1 MLNNSTENGVRGEK
15 RTSALLTDDF
25 WVLER
30 YVDSDGADFLV
41 QLKNKEN
48 STWQLANLAVIQS
61 KFREDETTN
70 IEIKKD
76 YILENTIVYQDNS
89 LYFASFF
96 VIIHTGDIDHQ
107 KIYMVSAKDI
117 YDMWKKD
124 GHEEDKI
131 SRNLV
136 TLKEGNFNFCIRR
149 ILEEDNKDFILRDGS
164 GSSYIRFGME
174 KIKNTLDLK
183 EISEKGVYLKVKN
196 ANSGFKD
203 FDTDFKNLRDK
214 AVNVGDYILGS
225 LKNSIEILL
234 VKADIIAESYN
245 GNKGDLVYLEEL
257 FNDFKR
263 SFEKWESVDKSNT
276 KEKEDFIKQFE
287 RLLNKY
293 HK

>member
-41 QLKNKEN
+41 QQKNRGN
-48 STWQLANLAVIQS
+48 STWKLTNLAVIQS
-61 KFREDETTN
+61 KFREDKTTN

-76 YILENTIVYQDNS
+76 YISDNTITYQDIS

-107 KIYMVSAKDI
+107 EIHMVSAQDI
-117 YDMWKKD
+117 HYMWEKD
-124 GHEEDKI
+124 GKEESKI
-131 SRNLV
+131 SRDLV
-136 TLKEGNFNFCIRR
+136 TLKDGNFNFCIRR
-149 ILEEDNKDFILRDGS
+149 ILKENNKEDFILRDKTG
-164 GSSYIRFGME
+164 SYISFGME
-174 KIKNTLDLK
+174 RIKNTLDLK

-196 ANSGFKD
+196 AKSDFKD
-203 FDTDFKNLRDK
+203 FDNDFKDLRDK

-225 LKNSIEILL
+225 LKNSIEMLL
-234 VKADIIAESYN
+234 VKADIIAESYK

-263 SFEKWESVDKSNT
+263 SFEKWESVDESNT

-287 RLLNKY
+287 KLLNKY

>member
-41 QLKNKEN
+41 QQKNRGN
-48 STWQLANLAVIQS
+48 STWQLTNLAVIQS
-61 KFREDETTN
+61 KFREDKTTN

-76 YILENTIVYQDNS
+76 YILDNTITYQDIS

-96 VIIHTGDIDHQ
+96 VIIHTEDIDHQ
-107 KIYMVSAKDI
+107 EIYMVSAQDI
-117 YDMWKKD
+117 HDMWEKD
-124 GHEEDKI
+124 GKEESKI
-131 SRNLV
+131 SRDLV
-136 TLKEGNFNFCIRR
+136 TLKDGNFNFCIRR
-149 ILEEDNKDFILRDGS
+149 ILKENNKEDFILRDKTG
-164 GSSYIRFGME
+164 SYIGLGME
-174 KIKNTLDLK
+174 RIKNTLDLK
-183 EISEKGVYLKVKN
+183 EILEKGVYLKVKN
-196 ANSGFKD
+196 AKSDFKD
-203 FDTDFKNLRDK
+203 FDNDFKDLRDK

-225 LKNSIEILL
+225 LKNSIEMLL
-234 VKADIIAESYN
+234 VKADIIAESYK

-263 SFEKWESVDKSNT
+263 SFEKWESVDESNT

-287 RLLNKY
+287 KLLNKY